1 MVLTNYRMYLD
12 EYLKVYIYVKY
23 WICANA
29 FIDWLDFGYKISVC
43 RLFKV
48 ITVLSNHCCG
58 VNGLIFSYNVCCILT
73 LDYCVNLIQGN
84 WRSCS
89 SCLLNWISLR
99 PPFNLKGPNSLLV
112 SLDLFYAVWMFS
124 VFFPSG
130 KSRASMI
137 PLKQPRN
144 MKASNDTLAS
154 IEIEGLAE
162 QPAPKATPPP
172 LPKKAVPRSSTEPI
186 LGGKE
191 PVGGLRPRAEAKP
204 GGTNLSVANPLYDL
218 DSTWETASQSSSLS
232 SEPHRGHDHESGD
245 SLERSSAATATNKA
259 RMTNSVSSLVPQP
272 SPAASSATPG
282 KEKRVYPSS
291 ESLAGRGRTAG
302 RGAAGGGA
310 ASKPQRPA
318 LYRGLDSWD
327 EVVGRIRGLHTD
339 TLRKL
344 AAKCEDRFMAG
355 QKDHLRFG
363 TESWSHFR
371 LTTGKP
377 CCEAGDAVYYT
388 ASYAKDPL
396 VNYAIK
402 VRFFLL
408 VWC

>member
-1 MVLTNYRMYLD
+1 
-12 EYLKVYIYVKY
+12 
-23 WICANA
+23 
-29 FIDWLDFGYKISVC
+29 
-43 RLFKV
+43 
-48 ITVLSNHCCG
+48 
-58 VNGLIFSYNVCCILT
+58 
-73 LDYCVNLIQGN
+73 
-84 WRSCS
+84 
-89 SCLLNWISLR
+89 
-99 PPFNLKGPNSLLV
+99 
-112 SLDLFYAVWMFS
+112 
-124 VFFPSG
+124 
-130 KSRASMI
+130 MI

-154 IEIEGLAE
+154 IDMEGLAE
-162 QPAPKATPPP
+162 QPIPKATPPP
-172 LPKKAVPRSSTEPI
+172 LPKKAVPRSSTEPS

-191 PVGGLRPRAEAKP
+191 PAQGGLRPRAEAKP
-204 GGTNLSVANPLYDL
+204 GGTNLSVANPIYDL

-245 SLERSSAATATNKA
+245 SLERPSAATATNVA
-259 RMTNSVSSLVPQP
+259 RVANSVSPLAPQP
-272 SPAASSATPG
+272 SSAAPSTTAG
-282 KEKRVYPSS
+282 KERRVYPSS
-291 ESLAGRGRTAG
+291 ESVAGRGRTAG
-302 RGAAGGGA
+302 RGAAGGGGGC
-310 ASKPQRPA
+310 KPQRPA

-371 LTTGKP
+371 LITGKP

-388 ASYAKDPL
+388 ASYSKDPL

-402 VRFFLL
+402 VRFYSLFLFIFL
-408 VWC
+408 

>member
-1 MVLTNYRMYLD
+1 
-12 EYLKVYIYVKY
+12 
-23 WICANA
+23 
-29 FIDWLDFGYKISVC
+29 
-43 RLFKV
+43 
-48 ITVLSNHCCG
+48 
-58 VNGLIFSYNVCCILT
+58 
-73 LDYCVNLIQGN
+73 
-84 WRSCS
+84 
-89 SCLLNWISLR
+89 
-99 PPFNLKGPNSLLV
+99 
-112 SLDLFYAVWMFS
+112 
-124 VFFPSG
+124 
-130 KSRASMI
+130 MI
-137 PLKQPRN
+137 PLKQPRHI
-144 MKASNDTLAS
+144 KASNDTLAS
-154 IEIEGLAE
+154 LDLDGLAD

-172 LPKKAVPRSSTEPI
+172 LPKKAVPRSTTEPS

-191 PVGGLRPRAEAKP
+191 QIQGPLRPRAEAKP

-232 SEPHRGHDHESGD
+232 SEPHRVHDHESGD
-245 SLERSSAATATNKA
+245 SLERPSVAAATNKG
-259 RMTNSVSSLVPQP
+259 RLTNSVSSLVPQP
-272 SPAASSATPG
+272 APAMPGATTG
-282 KEKRVYPSS
+282 KDRRVYPST
-291 ESLAGRGRTAG
+291 ESLAGRGRTTG
-302 RGAAGGGA
+302 RGAAAAGGGC
-310 ASKPQRPA
+310 SKTHRPA

-363 TESWSHFR
+363 TDSWSHFR

-402 VRFFLL
+402 VRRLFLICS
-408 VWC
+408 VI